1 MDTEVIV
8 KLLGALGIGGA
19 MGAII
24 SGYFGNKNK
33 QVDASV
39 EDKKT
44 DIDATDRLVGHWE
57 TMLKPLRDRIIFL
70 EKDREVE
77 RDSKLR
83 LIHEVASLKNKLM
96 VFESSHFD
104 LPLPMW
110 MKDVK
115 GRMIFMNDSCQELIL
130 EPLGLKIEDY
140 LGKTDIEFWGKEY
153 GSQFSRTDNKVLR
166 SKKPL
171 DAIHTIL
178 DSNKEETS
186 VMVLKYPRFHG
197 NEIIGV
203 GGLIKYIIEDDVTNI
218 RPL

>member
-140 LGKTDIEFWGKEY
+140 LGKTDVEFWGEEY
-153 GSQFSRTDNKVLR
+153 GAQFSRTDNKVLR